1 MCRAVCTQYS
11 LYCVYSVADS
21 NQSRVQIVHV
31 ASLCTQPRVQLY
43 PAAGHFLSDALVIRR
58 TITTDTDYE
67 DVSAFL
73 LFLTDSVRAYHVG
86 APC

>member
-1 MCRAVCTQYS
+1 M
-11 LYCVYSVADS
+11 YSVADS
-21 NQSRVQIVHV
+21 NQSRVQIVHI
-31 ASLCTQPRVQLY
+31 ASLCTHRVQLY
-43 PAAGHFLSDALVIRR
+43 PAAGHFLSDALVSRG
-58 TITTDTDYE
+58 TITTDTDYK